1 MNDSFLEDLDL
12 IPKEKKKKPQQ
23 QPDCHITIRNA
34 TSSPLPRFSEQDE
47 RDNAVQL
54 QKKYPVITNI
64 SDGKLIKSKD
74 VSSKDFDNKQS
85 NQNVKKHSMNIKI
98 SEKVEKV
105 GKEKSVDVKVRL
117 DNKQQSTSR
126 EHKIKSQ
133 ETRTQSLKVPENKIV
148 NKSHKRYSEPQS
160 TLTSV
165 REKRRSSDSSNSHSP
180 DVSSK
185 ENSRPNSSKEIGSR
199 DLNKAKGNML
209 DESRRSSFKISDRDL
224 AVIKELISTHTR
236 NESTR
241 ILHAIQEVYVNSQAT
256 LIKQL
261 LNQTDDLV
269 EEMHLCTDKKSDRVK
284 KLIEEN
290 ERLQI
295 EIFGLRREIG
305 LLRQENA
312 DLKLQCTE
320 LIKQTNF

>member
-12 IPKEKKKKPQQ
+12 IPKKEKKKPQQ

-54 QKKYPVITNI
+54 QKKYSVITNI
-64 SDGKLIKSKD
+64 SDGRSIKSKD
-74 VSSKDFDNKQS
+74 VSSKEFNKQS
-85 NQNVKKHSMNIKI
+85 NQNVKKLMNIKV
-98 SEKVEKV
+98 SEKV
-105 GKEKSVDVKVRL
+105 GKEKSADVKVRL
-117 DNKQQSTSR
+117 DNNKQQSTSR

-133 ETRTQSLKVPENKIV
+133 ETRTQSLKVPENKTV

-160 TLTSV
+160 TLTSI

-185 ENSRPNSSKEIGSR
+185 ENSRPNSSKEIGSC
-199 DLNKAKGNML
+199 DLNKTKEKML
-209 DESRRSSFKISDRDL
+209 DESRRSGFKISDQDL
-224 AVIKELISTHTR
+224 AVVKELVSTCTR
-236 NESTR
+236 NESTK
-241 ILHAIQEVYVNSQAT
+241 ILHAMHEIYVNSQAN
-256 LIKQL
+256 LIKLL
-261 LNQTDDLV
+261 LNQSDDLIK
-269 EEMHLCTDKKSDRVK
+269 EMHLCTGEKSDNKRIK
-284 KLIEEN
+284 MLIEEN

-305 LLRQENA
+305 LLRQENV
-312 DLKLQCTE
+312 DLQ
-320 LIKQTNF
+320 KQVSKNTQY